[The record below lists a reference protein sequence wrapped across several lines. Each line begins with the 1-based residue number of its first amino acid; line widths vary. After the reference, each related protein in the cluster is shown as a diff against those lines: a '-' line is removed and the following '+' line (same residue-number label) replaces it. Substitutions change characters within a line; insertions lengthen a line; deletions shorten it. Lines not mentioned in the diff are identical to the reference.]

1 MLKVEEFFVL
11 RDLYNQ
17 GMKISDIAKQTGV
30 DRKTVRKYVKSSVLP
45 ESKSRSLRP
54 CKLDDFKDYIVE
66 KLKVYPVSAVRL
78 FREIQGLGYTGGYTR
93 VKDFVMVT
101 RPNVGVPA
109 VYRFETKPGLQAQ
122 VDWAELAI
130 VELDGVRRKLYCFT
144 MILGYSRM
152 RYAELTLSVDTPTL
166 IKCHVNAFEFFG
178 GVSEEILYDN
188 MKQVVIKRALQSSDR
203 EWNSLFRDFF
213 EYYGFIPRL
222 CRPYRPQTKGKIE
235 STVKY
240 LKNDF
245 FNGTRFDS
253 LSDIEFGLA
262 EWLHRVNSSVHGTT
276 HVVPFERLKEESL
289 KKISVPAYRVVVEE
303 RRKIS
308 RESFVS
314 YKGNLYS
321 VPYRYAGRNALL
333 RLDEGLLKIIV
344 GSVEV
349 CRHELLMGSGRIC
362 KDKDHFK
369 GLLQEIMKE
378 EPMRDDRLPL
388 LRFDQE
394 VEKRS
399 LSVYE
404 ALCGDPVESGV

>member
-1 MLKVEEFFVL
+1 
-11 RDLYNQ
+11 
-17 GMKISDIAKQTGV
+17 
-30 DRKTVRKYVKSSVLP
+30 
-45 ESKSRSLRP
+45 
-54 CKLDDFKDYIVE
+54 
-66 KLKVYPVSAVRL
+66 
-78 FREIQGLGYTGGYTR
+78 
-93 VKDFVMVT
+93 MVT
-101 RPNVGVPA
+101 RPVVGVPA

-144 MILGYSRM
+144 MILGYSRV

-166 IKCHVNAFEFFG
+166 IKCHVNAFQFFG

-253 LSDIEFGLA
+253 LSDIETGLGR
-262 EWLHRVNSSVHGTT
+262 WLHRVNSSVHGTT
-276 HVVPFERLKEESL
+276 HVVPFERLKEEGL
-289 KKISVPAYRVVVEE
+289 KNICVPAYRVVIEE

-321 VPYRYAGRNALL
+321 VPYKYAGRSALL
-333 RLDEGLLKIIV
+333 RLDDGLLKVLV

-349 CRHELLMGSGRIC
+349 CSHNLLSGSGRVC
-362 KDKDHFK
+362 RDKEHFK

-378 EPMRDDRLPL
+378 ETRGDVRLPV

-404 ALCGDPVESGV
+404 ALCGDIV